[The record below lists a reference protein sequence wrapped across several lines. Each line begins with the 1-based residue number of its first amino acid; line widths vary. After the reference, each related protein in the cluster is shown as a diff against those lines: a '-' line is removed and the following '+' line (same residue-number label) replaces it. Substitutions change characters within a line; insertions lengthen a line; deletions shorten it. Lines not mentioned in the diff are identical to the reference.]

1 MKFYSHTLY
10 LFLICFLPFCNSG
23 GIKEPKT
30 LLLFWYKIL
39 YCASDDELSPV
50 YGDVRFDSSDNENQG
65 ANSDKEQLEEQTSK
79 GIATKRK
86 RYHRHT
92 NHQIQQMELFFKQC
106 PRPNEKQR
114 KELGLELGLDP
125 LQVKFWFQNKRT
137 QMKNKWLRVFSG
149 MISKGMLNQV
159 ISKGAAE
166 SYNGALQV
174 ISVELCALSL
184 VIPTRKYDFLR
195 YCKKLNDETWV
206 VVDVSVDPL
215 LFQSPL
221 NQCRRRPSRCIIQA
235 MPNSCSKITWVEHME
250 VPDQIIHSLSRS
262 IISSGNAY
270 GAKRWVSFMKRQCE
284 RLTCATD
291 IMNYPYV
298 QDLNKIA
305 LANLEGK
312 QNILKLAERM
322 VLNFYGGVS
331 SSSSA
336 YNWTV
341 VVGNG
346 IDEVRIM
353 TRKTID
359 DPGRPGGMVLCASI
373 CFWIP
378 ILPEIVFDYLRNENI
393 RPEWDIL
400 SNGGVVQTIAQIGNG
415 QESGNSITLLQVT
428 NVDSNQEDILILQES
443 SAEPTTSYVIYTPMD
458 VARINGLFGGVGDPE
473 TVKLLSSGFSILP
486 MTARI

>member
-1 MKFYSHTLY
+1 
-10 LFLICFLPFCNSG
+10 
-23 GIKEPKT
+23 
-30 LLLFWYKIL
+30 
-39 YCASDDELSPV
+39 
-50 YGDVRFDSSDNENQG
+50 
-65 ANSDKEQLEEQTSK
+65 
-79 GIATKRK
+79 
-86 RYHRHT
+86 
-92 NHQIQQMELFFKQC
+92 
-106 PRPNEKQR
+106 
-114 KELGLELGLDP
+114 
-125 LQVKFWFQNKRT
+125 
-137 QMKNKWLRVFSG
+137 
-149 MISKGMLNQV
+149 
-159 ISKGAAE
+159 
-166 SYNGALQV
+166 
-174 ISVELCALSL
+174 
-184 VIPTRKYDFLR
+184 
-195 YCKKLNDETWV
+195 
-206 VVDVSVDPL
+206 
-215 LFQSPL
+215 
-221 NQCRRRPSRCIIQA
+221 
-235 MPNSCSKITWVEHME
+235 ME

-298 QDLNKIA
+298 QDLNKIGIIWIFPHESNCTWYFQLYVNNHVFSYWTA

-393 RPEWDIL
+393 RPEVL
-400 SNGGVVQTIAQIGNG
+400 L
-415 QESGNSITLLQVT
+415 TL
-428 NVDSNQEDILILQES
+428 
-443 SAEPTTSYVIYTPMD
+443 
-458 VARINGLFGGVGDPE
+458 
-473 TVKLLSSGFSILP
+473 
-486 MTARI
+486 